1 MPYTCPFCHVVQSCH
16 SLKQVFERSG
26 VLYYYTCPAQ
36 ARMYYD
42 APSII
47 HHYKGVLSEI
57 PETKEWVWIFD
68 SKGFSVDHAMQT
80 TVAIELAQLL
90 STFTNL
96 KKIIIINPTFYVK
109 VTYHVVLPFLN
120 TLKYLVEMNYDAT
133 CPEEI

>member
-1 MPYTCPFCHVVQSCH
+1 MPYTCPFCHIIQSSH
-16 SLKQVFERSG
+16 SLKQVFERNG
-26 VLYYYTCPAQ
+26 VLYYYTCPSQ

-57 PETKEWVWIFD
+57 PETKEWIWIFD
-68 SKGFSVDHAMQT
+68 SKGFTVDHAMQT

-109 VTYHVVLPFLN
+109 LTYHVVLPFLN
-120 TLKYLVEMNYDAT
+120 TLKYLVEMNYDVT
-133 CPEEI
+133 CPEEL